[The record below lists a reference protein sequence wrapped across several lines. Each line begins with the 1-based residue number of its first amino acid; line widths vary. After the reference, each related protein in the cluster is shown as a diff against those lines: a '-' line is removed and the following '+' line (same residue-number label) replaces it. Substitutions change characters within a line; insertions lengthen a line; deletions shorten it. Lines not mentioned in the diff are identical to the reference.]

1 MVQTI
6 TPRTRFIVLGATMLG
21 MLLSALDQTVV
32 GTAMP
37 RIIAD
42 LNGTNLYSWVFT
54 AYMLTSTTAVPIVG
68 KLSDMYGRKLF
79 LLIGIAIF
87 LAGSALS
94 GTSTTMVQL
103 IAFRAVQGVGGG
115 FIFSGAFAIIGDLFA
130 PAERGK
136 YAGLMS
142 GVFGLASII
151 GPLVGGFITDNL
163 NWRWVF
169 YVNLP
174 LGLFAL
180 LLLFLIL
187 PPMHSGRTN
196 QRVDFLGA
204 VVLIA
209 SISPM
214 LLGFSWAGVDYPW
227 GSPQVIGSLSL
238 AAVMLC
244 VFVLVELRVAEPI
257 IPLSL
262 FRTPVFAVVFVVTAL
277 TGAGMF
283 INSVLIPLFMQGVLG
298 ASATNSGLVLMPMTF
313 GIVAGSTLGGQLV
326 SRTGRYRFIIAGGIA
341 IAVAGVYLLSTMTPS
356 TSRMQASSYM
366 FVVGFGLGFT
376 MPTLVIAVQN
386 AFSFEVLGTVTSMI
400 TFARSVGGTIGIAV
414 FTSLMTSRLSGEVDA
429 RMPADVPAA
438 APAKLMDALR
448 NPRILLNEG
457 ALSQIRSFFD
467 GIGRPELFDE
477 AIGALKAGL
486 AVAITDVFFLA
497 MFVVIAAFLIALILP
512 EHPLRTTSEAPWA
525 ERQRA
530 IAAAAAREAGAG
542 LSPAA
547 ESSRE
552 QPLPVEAADPES

>member
-1 MVQTI
+1 
-6 TPRTRFIVLGATMLG
+6 MLG

-42 LNGTNLYSWVFT
+42 LNGTKLYSWVFT

-79 LLIGIAIF
+79 LMIGIAIF

-174 LGLFAL
+174 LGLGVL
-180 LLLFLIL
+180 VLLFFVL
-187 PPMHSGRTN
+187 PAMRMPHRN
-196 QRVDFLGA
+196 QRVDYLGA
-204 VVLIA
+204 TALIA
-209 SISPM
+209 CIAPM

-238 AAVMLC
+238 SAIMLC
-244 VFVLVELRVAEPI
+244 VFVLVELRAAEPI

-262 FRTPVFAVVFVVTAL
+262 FRRPVFTVVFVVTGL

-298 ASATNSGLVLMPMTF
+298 ASATNSGLVLMPMTL
-313 GIVAGSTLGGQLV
+313 GIVIGSTLGGQLV

-341 IAVAGVYLLSTMTPS
+341 IAIAGVYLLSTMTPS
-356 TSRMQASSYM
+356 TSRMVASSYM

-400 TFARSVGGTIGIAV
+400 TFARSVGGTIGIAI

-438 APAKLMDALR
+438 APPQLMDALR

-457 ALSQIRSFFD
+457 ALAQIRSFFD
-467 GIGRPELFDE
+467 GLGRPELFDE
-477 AIGALKAGL
+477 AIGALKGGL

-497 MFVVIAAFLIALILP
+497 MFVVIAAFLISLVLP
-512 EHPLRTTSEAPWA
+512 EHPLRTSAESPWA
-525 ERQRA
+525 ERERA
-530 IAAAAAREAGAG
+530 MAAARQGG
-542 LSPAA
+542 VTPGGTR
-547 ESSRE
+547 ESLPE
-552 QPLPVEAADPES
+552 QPLPVEAADPEP